1 MADIIK
7 PQGKKIIKDNFD
19 DDTYNEI
26 VPEVTEYSNLSGG
39 NIMESGT
46 IGGWRIR
53 TDEMVSS
60 NGVVGLGSEV
70 TSGTDW
76 RFWAGSSTPASA
88 PFRVDEDGNLVATS
102 ATISGTI
109 TVGSFPSLPS
119 DDGLLSYWNFDEG
132 SGSVATDYASA
143 GNDGVITSATY
154 VVGVSGTALEFDGL
168 TGNVRV
174 PDATAI
180 QDIWDGGGALSVWV
194 NPNSGGEATTS
205 RIFDKDK
212 PVAGGWL
219 VWVSNE
225 AGGKLKFNFRQKFT
239 VTKGT
244 WTTDDL
250 VLTIGANNHITISYN
265 SDSDANNP
273 VITVNGEVVTTTET
287 DIPDG
292 TRQTDVGNDLYIG
305 NVTNDNRTFDG
316 WIDEPRLYNHEL
328 SLLEAQGLYLNPS
341 GVQQQGV
348 ASDRGLLGGWT
359 INPTTIANGTNII
372 LDAGNKALFLNDTT
386 FGNQG
391 IQLEYNGGTPRA
403 YIGDGGSNF
412 LEFDGTTLNVS
423 GTIAVG
429 SFPGLPSDDDLL
441 GYWSLDEGSGS
452 TVSDYSSA
460 DNAGTITGGTF
471 VVGVSGT
478 ALDFNGVSQ
487 YVDLGAS
494 IVVGTMSVSMWVNFD
509 DITRTEFMMIG
520 TDTDTKNWFYLSK
533 GAGNLSYGWRYD
545 DAGVDKRENF
555 AYSGLISNDTWHH
568 FVAVVDSVGGTH
580 KFYIDGVEANTATS
594 TYTVGVVESPTY
606 ISRDNATQ
614 AMDGTIDE
622 VRIYDRVL
630 TVNEVKALYLNPN
643 GIQQQGVASDRGL
656 IAGWTINSTTLSN
669 GTNIILDASN
679 KAISINDAT
688 YGNSGVQIEYNA
700 GTPRMYIGDGSTKF
714 FEFDGTNAIVGG
726 DSFISLTSA
735 DDIQFRANNEL
746 VNKVFRGN
754 ANDGLTEAG
763 TEVIRYPLDT
773 YIRDGRIYSGQ
784 INRVETWSMDMQ
796 YTVVAE
802 TDSLTAQDV
811 FLGLISQA
819 VTTVPANSTSTAR
832 HIGFM
837 IEDGTLYA
845 SVADGTTQTKSA
857 AITGYTLTDE
867 IAYRISWDNGTNARF
882 YVKARGTTDYTL
894 EATLSSNIPSGTG
907 ADDPQVLMGISGSAG
922 ARSMIINNNYLII
935 DAI

>member
-7 PQGKKIIKDNFD
+7 PEGKKIIKDDFD
-19 DDTYNEI
+19 ESTYNETI
-26 VPEVTEYSNLSGG
+26 PEVSEYSNLSGG
-39 NIMESGT
+39 NIVEGGT
-46 IGGWRIR
+46 LGGWRAR
-53 TDEMVSS
+53 TRELVSS
-60 NGVVGLGSEV
+60 NGLVGLSSEV

-76 RFWAGSSTPASA
+76 RFWAGNTVPASA

-109 TVGSFPSLPS
+109 TVGSLPNLPS
-119 DDGLLSYWNFDEG
+119 DSSLVCYWSMDEG
-132 SGSVATDYASA
+132 SGEVLTDFTANGYNIDIFNTADWQT
-143 GNDGVITSATY
+143 GI
-154 VVGVSGTALEFDGL
+154 SGGCLSFDGISKYA
-168 TGNVRV
+168 GK
-174 PDATAI
+174 
-180 QDIWDGGGALSVWV
+180 SV
-194 NPNSGGEATTS
+194 NPWG
-205 RIFDKDK
+205 
-212 PVAGGWL
+212 V
-219 VWVSNE
+219 
-225 AGGKLKFNFRQKFT
+225 
-239 VTKGT
+239 
-244 WTTDDL
+244 
-250 VLTIGANNHITISYN
+250 
-265 SDSDANNP
+265 
-273 VITVNGEVVTTTET
+273 T
-287 DIPDG
+287 DIPNISISCWFKFDDFTTDYTILDDMWDSTARVRYDQSDDWLEFRYQIDG
-292 TRQTDVGNDLYIG
+292 AYQYCRVTNFSSTYSANTWYHFAGTIDAITDGGKAYIDG
-305 NVTNDNRTFDG
+305 VEVASDATTGTDIDVSSDTFLIGRRGGVPQEFFSGDVDEVRGYNVTLTEN
-316 WIDEPRLYNHEL
+316 EVK
-328 SLLEAQGLYLNPS
+328 ALYLYPN
-341 GVQQQGV
+341 GTQQQGV
-348 ASDRGLLGGWT
+348 ASDKGLIAGWT
-359 INPTTIANGTNII
+359 IDSTTLSNGTDIT
-372 LDAGNKALFLNDTT
+372 LDASNKAISINDTT